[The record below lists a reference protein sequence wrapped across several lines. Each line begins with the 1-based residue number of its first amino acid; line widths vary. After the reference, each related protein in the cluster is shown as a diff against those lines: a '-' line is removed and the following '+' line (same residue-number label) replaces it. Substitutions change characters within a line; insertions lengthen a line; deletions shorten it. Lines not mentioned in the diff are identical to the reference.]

1 MLYMTLAQIINAER
15 QREIE
20 RNLER
25 RRLLEPVQEWTTRAT
40 STFRSRLPRR
50 QERAGAAS

>member
-20 RNLER
+20 RTLER
-25 RRLLEPVQEWTTRAT
+25 RRLLEPVQEWTLRA
-40 STFRSRLPRR
+40 STNGSRLPRR